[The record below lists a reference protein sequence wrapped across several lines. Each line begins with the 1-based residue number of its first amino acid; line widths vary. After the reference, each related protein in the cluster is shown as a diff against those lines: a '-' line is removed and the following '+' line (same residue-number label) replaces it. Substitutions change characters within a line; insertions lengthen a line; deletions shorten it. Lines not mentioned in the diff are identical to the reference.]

1 MPWTSHATACDR
13 REFIRVAG
21 LGTAGLVSAGLRPSL
36 AAGVDPSAYAEMA
49 FDVSYRTRIYTLPSG
64 ARDLHIW
71 MPLPSTDHAQE
82 ISNLD
87 IESAQPHEI
96 TKDPSF
102 GARMLHIAVTGDLTT
117 AAPFDVEARYHV
129 TRRRVGTL
137 PATLSDSDAQKYLQ
151 LTPTV
156 RMTDEI
162 EQFAARVV
170 GRASDPYEIG
180 RRVSEGIQDLLFYDK
195 TIPGC
200 GTGDTAWIMKHRR
213 GKCDDYHA
221 LFMAIMVSRGVPIR
235 WHQGFP
241 LPLPEPGGSGA
252 GQLEGDCTGAHCWVS
267 FYAPDHGWVPV
278 DVSEA
283 DKASHAGTTGS
294 FFFGNLS
301 PNRFQVSVG
310 RAVILT
316 PEQGGGP
323 LPSFAY
329 AYAESDGIPLV
340 YTANY
345 ENIIQYAIT
354 NVEMS

>member
-1 MPWTSHATACDR
+1 MPYSPHQTACDR

-21 LGTAGLVSAGLRPSL
+21 LGTAALVGVGIRPGG
-36 AAGVDPSAYAEMA
+36 AAGVDPSAYALME
-49 FDVSYRTRIYTLPSG
+49 FDVRYRTRIHRLPAE
-64 ARDLHIW
+64 ARDVNLW
-71 MPLPSTDHAQE
+71 MPLPSSDTAQQ
-82 ISNLD
+82 ISNLE
-87 IESAQPHEI
+87 IESPWPHEI
-96 TKDPSF
+96 TRERAF
-102 GARMLHIAVTGDLTT
+102 GSRMLHVAVTEGVGD

-129 TRRRVGTL
+129 TRSRVGAQRDWLTDL
-137 PATLSDSDAQKYLQ
+137 DAKKYLT

-170 GRASDPYEIG
+170 GRATDPYDIA
-180 RRVSEGIQDLLFYDK
+180 RRVSDGIQELLFYDK

-221 LFMAIMVSRGVPIR
+221 LYMAIMVSRGVPIR

-241 LPLPEPGGSGA
+241 LPLPEPGASASA

-283 DKASHAGTTGS
+283 DKLGDGGG
-294 FFFGNLS
+294 FFFGHLS

-310 RAVILT
+310 RAVVLT
-316 PEQGGGP
+316 PAQGGAP

-345 ENIIQYAIT
+345 ENIITYTVT

>member
-21 LGTAGLVSAGLRPSL
+21 LGTAGLVGGGLRPSH
-36 AAGVDPSAYAEMA
+36 AAGIDPSASATME
-49 FDVSYRTRIYTLPSG
+49 FDVSYRTRIHPLPSN

-71 MPLPSTDHAQE
+71 MPLPSSDHAQT
-82 ISNLD
+82 ISNLN
-87 IESAQPHEI
+87 IEGPQPHEI
-96 TKDPSF
+96 TTERVF
-102 GARMLHIAVTGDLTT
+102 GSRMLHIAVTRGLAD

-129 TRRRVGTL
+129 TRRRVG
-137 PATLSDSDAQKYLQ
+137 ARRDTLSADDARKFLT

-156 RMTDEI
+156 RMTAEI
-162 EQFAARVV
+162 EQFAERIV

-213 GKCDDYHA
+213 GKCDDYHS
-221 LFMAIMVSRGVPIR
+221 LYMAIMVSRGVPIR

-241 LPLPEPGGSGA
+241 LPLPEPGVSVA

-267 FYAPDHGWVPV
+267 FYAADRGWVPV

-283 DKASHAGTTGS
+283 DKANDAGTAGS

-310 RAVILT
+310 RAVRLT
-316 PEQGGGP
+316 PEQGGDP
-323 LPSFAY
+323 LTSFAY

>member
-1 MPWTSHATACDR
+1 MPCRPHQTACNR

-21 LGTAGLVSAGLRPSL
+21 LGTAALVGGVRPID
-36 AAGVDPSAYAEMA
+36 AAEIDPSAYALME
-49 FDVSYRTRIYTLPSG
+49 FDVSYRTRIHRLPAD
-64 ARDLHIW
+64 ARDLHLW
-71 MPLPSTDHAQE
+71 MPLPSSDTAQH
-82 ISNLD
+82 ISHLEV
-87 IESAQPHEI
+87 ESPRRHEI
-96 TKDPSF
+96 TREPLFDS
-102 GARMLHIAVTGDLTT
+102 RMLHVAVTEGLADS
-117 AAPFDVEARYHV
+117 APFDVEARYHV
-129 TRRRVGTL
+129 TRRRVGTQ
-137 PATLSDSDAQKYLQ
+137 PDTLADSDAGKYLT

-156 RMTDEI
+156 RMTEEI
-162 EQFAARVV
+162 ERFAARVV
-170 GRASDPYEIG
+170 GRATDPYEIG
-180 RRVSEGIQDLLFYDK
+180 RRVSDGIQELLFYDK

-221 LFMAIMVSRGVPIR
+221 LYMAIMVSRRVPIR

-241 LPLPEPGGSGA
+241 LPLPEPGTSPAA

-283 DKASHAGTTGS
+283 DKLGDGGE
-294 FFFGNLS
+294 FFFGHLS

-310 RAVILT
+310 RAVVLT
-316 PEQGGGP
+316 PAQGGSP
-323 LPSFAY
+323 LASFAY

-340 YTANY
+340 YTVNY
-345 ENIIQYAIT
+345 ENIIKYTVT

>member
-1 MPWTSHATACDR
+1 MPCRHHPTGCDR
-13 REFIRVAG
+13 REFIRIAG
-21 LGTAGLVSAGLRPSL
+21 LGTAAWVGGGVRAVG
-36 AAGVDPSAYAEMA
+36 AAGVDPSAYARME
-49 FDVSYRTRIYTLPSG
+49 FDVSYHTRIHTLPRD
-64 ARDLHIW
+64 ARDLHLW
-71 MPLPSTDHAQE
+71 MPLPSSDTAQQ
-82 ISNLD
+82 ISHLQ
-87 IESAQPHEI
+87 IESPLAHEI
-96 TKDPSF
+96 TREPIF
-102 GARMLHIAVTGDLTT
+102 GSRMLHVAVTEGVGE

-129 TRRRVGTL
+129 TRSRVGAHAHQLTDL
-137 PATLSDSDAQKYLQ
+137 NAKKHLT

-162 EQFAARVV
+162 EQFAARII
-170 GRASDPYEIG
+170 GPATDPYDIA
-180 RRVSEGIQDLLFYDK
+180 RRVSDGIQELLFHDK

-221 LFMAIMVSRGVPIR
+221 LYMAIMVSRGVPIR

-241 LPLPEPGGSGA
+241 LPLPDPEASASA

-283 DKASHAGTTGS
+283 DKLDDGGE

-301 PNRFQVSVG
+301 PNRFQVSEG
-310 RAVILT
+310 RAVVLA
-316 PEQGGGP
+316 PAQGGAP
-323 LPSFAY
+323 LPNFAY

-345 ENIIQYAIT
+345 VNIITYTVT
-354 NVEMS
+354 NVEMT

>member
-1 MPWTSHATACDR
+1 MPFTFHSTACDR

-21 LGTAGLVSAGLRPSL
+21 LGTAGLVGAGLRPIS
-36 AAGVDPSAYAEMA
+36 AAEVDPSAYKLME
-49 FDVSYRTRIYTLPSG
+49 FDVSYRTRIHTLPG
-64 ARDLHIW
+64 DARDLHLW
-71 MPLPSTDHAQE
+71 MPLPSSDTAQQ
-82 ISNLD
+82 ISNLE
-87 IESAQPHEI
+87 IASPHPHEI
-96 TKDPSF
+96 TKERIFD
-102 GARMLHIAVTGDLTT
+102 ARMLHVAVTEEVAG

-129 TRRRVGTL
+129 TRRRVGSLPGTL
-137 PATLSDSDAQKYLQ
+137 ADIDAKKYLT

-162 EQFAARVV
+162 ERFAARVI
-170 GRASDPYEIG
+170 GRATDPYEIG
-180 RRVSEGIQDLLFYDK
+180 RRVSDGIQDLLFYDK

-221 LFMAIMVSRGVPIR
+221 LYMAIMVSRGVPIR

-241 LPLPEPGGSGA
+241 LPLPEQGA
-252 GQLEGDCTGAHCWVS
+252 AATGKLEGDCTGAHCWVS

-283 DKASHAGTTGS
+283 DKVGDAGR
-294 FFFGNLS
+294 FFFGHLS

-310 RAVILT
+310 RAVVLT
-316 PEQGGGP
+316 PEQGGPP

-340 YTANY
+340 YTVNY
-345 ENIIQYAIT
+345 ENIIQYAVT
-354 NVEMS
+354 NVEMG